1 MAEKDKIKSKKGKKT
16 RYDPDITPKLAESYA
31 MEGYSDDQ
39 ISLKLGIHRSS
50 FYDWQAK
57 YPELRAAVKR
67 GKEPV
72 NAEIKMAMIKS
83 ATGYYVEEEQTV
95 EILDVKTK
103 QVKGFKKTITKKF
116 IAPSPTTQ
124 IFLAKNRMP
133 ELFRDV
139 NRYEITGRDGAPV
152 AVTNTYDLSRLTES
166 ELKEL
171 DRILEKSEN
180 ADAQGDTAA
189 AQESS

>member
-1 MAEKDKIKSKKGKKT
+1 MSEKIKKGKKT

-39 ISLKLGIHRSS
+39 IALKLGIHRSS
-50 FYDWQAK
+50 FYDWQK
-57 YPELRAAVKR
+57 LYPELRAAVKR

-95 EILDVKTK
+95 AILDVKTRQPK
-103 QVKGFKKTITKKF
+103 SFKKTTTKKF
-116 IAPSPTTQ
+116 IPPSPTTQ

-152 AVTNTYDLSRLTES
+152 AVTNTYDLSRLSET

-171 DRILEKSEN
+171 DRILEKTEN
-180 ADAQGDTAA
+180 TDPQGDTAA